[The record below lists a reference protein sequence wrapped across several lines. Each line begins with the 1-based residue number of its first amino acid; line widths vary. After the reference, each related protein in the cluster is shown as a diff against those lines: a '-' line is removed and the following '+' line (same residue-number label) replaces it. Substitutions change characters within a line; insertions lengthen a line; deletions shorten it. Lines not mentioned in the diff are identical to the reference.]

1 MAKTRVSQ
9 GQIRPNIKFDGTAGI
24 VLPVGTTAQRA
35 GAPRT
40 GEVRLNTD
48 LGVFE
53 GYTGSAWGSIG
64 PFPGTFVEYFTGDG
78 SSYEFI
84 TSSAIGDADY
94 LVVTVNGIQLTK
106 DVDFRVEGT
115 NIITFTE
122 GDSTQN
128 PPLDG
133 AEITI
138 RGFSPVTSASVP
150 AGSIG
155 LNELVFGDGTVGQV
169 LTTNGA
175 GTLSFQTIPTQDP
188 TLGGALSGTASNAT
202 INANSVSINELNVS
216 DGLVGQVLATD
227 GAGNLTFI
235 NPPSGGSGGGASSF
249 FDLSGTILLSQIGDE
264 LITNEKIGTYQ
275 ITPDRIATA
284 DSSLGTDGQILS
296 VDSNGDFTWVSVVG
310 SGEANTASNVGAG
323 SGIFLQKSGV
333 DLQFK
338 TLVAGTGIGLN
349 PTADTIEIQNT
360 RSAFTSVAVS
370 GQSPVV
376 ADSAF
381 DTLTL
386 VAGAGITLTTNPLN
400 DEVAITSSATA
411 PNQWLTFLGDSGST
425 TANTTTDQFTI
436 AGGAG
441 ISTSITGDALTIVND
456 SPNIDQNL
464 FATISSDSGS
474 TTANSTNDTLT
485 VTGGTGISTA
495 IVGDTLTITSTQG
508 VIPNNFGTIA
518 VSGQSDIV
526 ADSTSDTLNIVAG
539 SNITITTN
547 AGGDELTINASA
559 GSGGTGTVTTG
570 TANRL
575 AYYATTSDTVVETNT
590 NLTWNGTSNT
600 LTVANLEVTGSIGNI
615 TTGTINSGAITT
627 TGDIDATGQTITADT
642 INAEVLQSTSTGVP
656 TFTSGNDIIFNAAGE
671 INFSGSVVNNIRI
684 PTQGLHAANKQY
696 VDEQIDDTF
705 KHFNIAADDSTQ
717 RQVNSGETIKII
729 GSGAATTSSDAE
741 GNITI
746 TATGEANQ
754 NAFETIS
761 VTGTAGQP
769 DIVAGSATST
779 VTFDAGTNMII
790 NTNAGTGVIQF
801 TSSASGGATNLN
813 GLSDVNTVGVS
824 DGDMLVNISG
834 TWVPTAGP
842 VIQWAIGNN
851 GNSDYTFDGPGFP
864 TTANDP
870 DLYLYRGHTY
880 RFDVTNMAGAHPLLI
895 KTTPGTGTGNQYTS
909 GVSGTS
915 TTIVIFEVPMNAPAT
930 LYYQCQFHSGMVGTI
945 NIV

>member
-9 GQIRPNIKFDGTAGI
+9 GQINPALKFDGSAGI

-35 GAPRT
+35 GVPRT
-40 GEVRLNTD
+40 GEVRYNSD
-48 LGVFE
+48 LSVFE
-53 GYTGSAWGSIG
+53 GYTGGAWGTIG

-78 SSYEFI
+78 TTYEFT
-84 TSSAIGDADY
+84 TSQAIGNVDY
-94 LVVTVNGIQLTK
+94 LVVTVNGIQLTYN
-106 DVDFRVEGT
+106 VDYRVEGS
-115 NIITFTE
+115 NVISFTE
-122 GDSTQN
+122 TDSTQN
-128 PPLDG
+128 PPLLD
-133 AEITI
+133 AEITV
-138 RGFSPVTSASVP
+138 RGFVAVTSASVT
-150 AGSIG
+150 ANSIG
-155 LNELVFGDGTVGQV
+155 VTELALSDGTVGQV
-169 LTTNGA
+169 LTTNGS
-175 GTLSFQTIPTQDP
+175 GVISFTTIPTQDP
-188 TLGGALSGTASNAT
+188 AVGGDLSGTASNAQ
-202 INANSVSINELNVS
+202 INENTVSVRELNVS
-216 DGLVGQVLATD
+216 DGQPGQVLATD
-227 GAGNLTFI
+227 GAGNLVFI
-235 NPPSGGSGGGASSF
+235 NPPSGGAGGGASSF
-249 FDLSGTILLSQIGDE
+249 FDLSGVIQLNQIGDE
-264 LITNEKIGTYQ
+264 TITNEKIGTYQ
-275 ITPDRIATA
+275 LTPDRIATS
-284 DSSLGTDGQILS
+284 DSSVGSAGQILS
-296 VDSNGDFTWVSVVG
+296 VDGNGDFTWISVVG

-349 PTADTIEIQNT
+349 PTANTIEIQNT
-360 RSAFTSVAVS
+360 RSSFSSIAVA
-370 GQSPVV
+370 GQSAVV

-386 VAGAGITLTTNPLN
+386 VAGAGITITTNALN

-456 SPNIDQNL
+456 SPNVDQNL
-464 FATISSDSGS
+464 WATVTADSGS
-474 TTANSTNDTLT
+474 TTANSTTDSLAI
-485 VTGGTGISTA
+485 VGGTGISTA
-495 IVGDTLTITSTQG
+495 IVGDTLTITNTGG

-518 VSGQSDIV
+518 VAGQSNVV
-526 ADSTSDTLNIVAG
+526 ADSSSDTLTIVAG
-539 SNITITTN
+539 SNITITTD
-547 AGGDELTINASA
+547 AGTDTITINSSA
-559 GSGGTGTVTTG
+559 GSGGSGTVTSG
-570 TANRL
+570 TADRL
-575 AYYATTSDTVVETNT
+575 AYYATTGTTIVETSSD
-590 NLTWNGTSNT
+590 LTWDNGTAT
-600 LTVANLEVTGSIGNI
+600 LTVANLDVTGTVGNL
-615 TTGTINSGAITT
+615 TTGTINSGAITSS
-627 TGDIDATGQTITADT
+627 GAITAT
-642 INAEVLQSTSTGVP
+642 TVNADLLRSTSAGTP
-656 TFTSGNDIIFNAAGE
+656 TFESGNDIIFRAAGE
-671 INFSGSVVNNIRI
+671 INFSGGAVTNARNPVLG
-684 PTQGLHAANKQY
+684 PDVANKQY
-696 VDEQIDDTF
+696 VDEQIDGTF

-754 NAFETIS
+754 NAFETIA
-761 VTGTAGQP
+761 VTGTSGQS
-769 DIVAGSATST
+769 DIVAGSSTST

-790 NTNAGTGVIQF
+790 NTNAGTGVVQF
-801 TSSASGGATNLN
+801 TSTASGGATNLN

-842 VIQWAIGNN
+842 VIQWSIGNN

-870 DLYLYRGHTY
+870 TLYLYRGHTY

-915 TTIVIFEVPMNAPAT
+915 TTIVVFEVPMNAPAT

>member
-64 PFPGTFVEYFTGDG
+64 PFPGTFVEYFRGDG

-106 DVDFRVEGT
+106 DIDFRVEGT

-122 GDSTQN
+122 DDSTQN

-155 LNELVFGDGTVGQV
+155 LNELVFGDGTAGQV

-188 TLGGALSGTASNAT
+188 ALGGALSGTASAAV
-202 INANSVSINELNVS
+202 INANTISVNELNVS
-216 DGLVGQVLATD
+216 DGLAGQVLATD

-249 FDLSGTILLSQIGDE
+249 FDLSGTIQLNQIGDE

-275 ITPDRIATA
+275 LTPDRIATA
-284 DSSLGTDGQILS
+284 DSSVGTSGQILS
-296 VDSNGDFTWVSVVG
+296 VDGNGDFTWISVVG

-349 PTADTIEIQNT
+349 PTANTIEIQNT

-386 VAGAGITLTTNPLN
+386 VAGAGITITTNALN
-400 DEVAITSSATA
+400 DEVSITSSATA
-411 PNQWLTFLGDSGST
+411 PNQWLTFLGDSGAT

-456 SPNIDQNL
+456 SPNVDQNL
-464 FATISSDSGS
+464 WATVTADSGS
-474 TTANSTNDTLT
+474 TTANSTTDSLAI
-485 VTGGTGISTA
+485 VGGTGISTA
-495 IVGDTLTITSTQG
+495 IVGDTLTITNTGG

-518 VSGQSDIV
+518 VAGQSNVV
-526 ADSTSDTLNIVAG
+526 ADSSSDTLTIVAG
-539 SNITITTN
+539 SNITITTD
-547 AGGDELTINASA
+547 AGTDTITINSSA
-559 GSGGTGTVTTG
+559 GSGGSGTVTSG
-570 TANRL
+570 TADRL
-575 AYYATTSDTVVETNT
+575 AYYATTGTTIVETSSD
-590 NLTWNGTSNT
+590 LTWDNGTAT
-600 LTVANLEVTGSIGNI
+600 LTVANLDVTGTVGNL
-615 TTGTINSGAITT
+615 TTGTINSGAITSS
-627 TGDIDATGQTITADT
+627 GAITATT
-642 INAEVLQSTSTGVP
+642 INADLLRSTSAGTP
-656 TFTSGNDIIFNAAGE
+656 TFESGNDIIFRAAGE
-671 INFSGSVVNNIRI
+671 INFSSDIVTGIRV

-696 VDEQIDDTF
+696 VDEQIDTTF
-705 KHFNIAADDSTQ
+705 KHFNIAADDSTL
-717 RQVNSGETIKII
+717 RQINSGETIKII
-729 GSGAATTSSDAE
+729 GSGGATTSSDAE

-761 VTGTAGQP
+761 VTGTGGQP

-801 TSSASGGATNLN
+801 TSTASGGATNLN

-824 DGDMLVNISG
+824 DGDTLVNISG
-834 TWVPTAGP
+834 TWVPVAGP
-842 VIQWAIGNN
+842 VIQWTVGNN
-851 GNSDYTFDGPGFP
+851 GSSDYTFTGPGFP
-864 TTANDP
+864 TTQNDP
-870 DLYLYRGHTY
+870 TLYLYRGHTY
-880 RFDVTNMAGAHPLLI
+880 RFNTSNMAGAHPFYI
-895 KTTPGTGTGNQYTS
+895 KTAPGTGTGNQYTD
-909 GVSGTS
+909 GVTNNGSATL
-915 TTIVIFEVPMNAPAT
+915 VVFEVPMNAPAT
-930 LYYQCQFHSGMVGTI
+930 LYYQCSLHAGMVGTI